1 MTTGSDHRGISGGGA
16 RRQPGPRREA
26 EVSTNRAAPRGLCS
40 SKQLLI
46 EARERRQ
53 AVGAFNA
60 VDAPSVSGVIRGAE
74 RVGRPVIVQT
84 STATV
89 RSTGWDLLH
98 AIVHETARQSAVPV
112 VLHLDHC
119 VDPEVVF
126 EGIRAG
132 WTSVMFDGSHLPI
145 EDNITSTRRVVEVAR
160 EHGVT
165 VEAELGYIGGVEDEL
180 ADRGRNHR
188 LSVDEVVR
196 FVEQT
201 AVDSLA
207 LGIGNAHG
215 IYPCPDP
222 QLDLCLLE
230 QVSQRIT
237 TPLVLHGASGLPF
250 STVRACLELGV
261 SKVNY
266 STDIKIAY
274 RQAVAQWLAHGTHD
288 LLALQQAVA
297 RAVEERV
304 AERIQVVSGGHVELS
319 TPG

>member
-1 MTTGSDHRGISGGGA
+1 MSLSG
-16 RRQPGPRREA
+16 
-26 EVSTNRAAPRGLCS
+26 
-40 SKQLLI
+40 SKQLLA

-53 AVGAFNA
+53 AVGAFNV
-60 VDAPSVSGVIRGAE
+60 VDAPSVLGVIRGAE

-84 STATV
+84 STSTV
-89 RSTGWDLLH
+89 RRTGWDLLH
-98 AIVHETARQSAVPV
+98 AIVRETARQSAVPV

-119 VDPEVVF
+119 ADPEFVF

-132 WTSVMFDGSHLPI
+132 WTSVMFDGSRLPI
-145 EDNITSTRRVVEVAR
+145 EDNISVTRQVVEVAR
-160 EHGVT
+160 KQGVT
-165 VEAELGYIGGVEDEL
+165 VEAELGCIGGVEDESV
-180 ADRGRNHR
+180 AGERNYR

-196 FVEQT
+196 FVEET

-222 QLDLCLLE
+222 QLDLDLLG
-230 QVSQRIT
+230 QVSRRIT

-250 STVRACLELGV
+250 ATVRACLEHGV

-288 LLALQQAVA
+288 LLALQQMVA

-304 AERIQVVSGGHVELS
+304 AERIQVVSGGRVETS

>member
-1 MTTGSDHRGISGGGA
+1 M
-16 RRQPGPRREA
+16 
-26 EVSTNRAAPRGLCS
+26 GLCT

-60 VDAPSVSGVIRGAE
+60 VDAASVLGVVRGAE
-74 RVGRPVIVQT
+74 RIGRPVIVQT
-84 STATV
+84 SSSTV
-89 RSTGWDLLH
+89 RSTGWGLLH
-98 AIVHETARQSAVPV
+98 AIVRETAGRSAVPV

-119 VDPEVVF
+119 TDTGFLF

-145 EDNITSTRRVVEVAR
+145 EDNILATGRVVEFAR
-160 EHGVT
+160 RHGVT
-165 VEAELGYIGGVEDEL
+165 VEAELGYIGGVEDDV
-180 ADRGRNHR
+180 AASRRPDR
-188 LSVDEVVR
+188 LSADEVVR
-196 FVEQT
+196 FVERT
-201 AVDSLA
+201 GVDSLA

-215 IYPCPDP
+215 IYTCPDP
-222 QLDLCLLE
+222 QLDLRLLE
-230 QVSQRIT
+230 QVSRQIA

-250 STVRACLELGV
+250 ATVRACLEYGV

-288 LLALQQAVA
+288 LLALQQAVT

-304 AERIQVVSGGHVELS
+304 AERIQVVSGGPVARL